1 MPPFCNMVFISAH
14 WYTKAYHHLVVVVG
28 ISVFGLINKTSQAH
42 VEKRTPTLKMWLLF
56 NKKSIIMYENTR
68 NNLPN
73 QLSLITEGL
82 SSEIQQSN
90 NCLSLHT
97 HAMDSRGTVG

>member
-1 MPPFCNMVFISAH
+1 MVFISAH